1 VSKLLWSHDYS
12 VQIPAIDNEHK
23 LLVEIINELS
33 DALDI
38 HERVQIRIVVMTLDK
53 LSRCIRRH
61 FESEERFLMFNNY
74 PEFDTHQLEH
84 TKLMAQLELFERGF
98 QAEKRAFN
106 VKMLIFLKDWLVRH
120 IITHD
125 CKFGFYFRD
134 KELIT
139 TFG

>member
-12 VQIPAIDNEHK
+12 VQVPAIDNEHK
-23 LLVEIINELS
+23 LLVGIINELS
-33 DALDI
+33 NALEI
-38 HERVQIRIVVMTLDK
+38 HEGTQIMVIVKTLDK

-74 PEFDTHQLEH
+74 PDFDTHKLEH
-84 TKLMAQLELFERGF
+84 AKLLAQLELFERGF

-106 VKMLIFLKDWLVRH
+106 VKMLLYLKDWLVRH
-120 IITHD
+120 IILHD
-125 CKFGFYFRD
+125 CKFGLYFRG
-134 KELIT
+134 KELIS